1 MMKEKKI
8 AEIVKDRFR
17 KIGKFFQKIIKD
29 FDSDDIHDFRVEIK
43 KLRAFLRLLDTEN
56 EMDHPLITERLKFFY
71 GYVGVIRN
79 IHLHR
84 QTLYKYMNDYKIEK
98 PAAYFKIL
106 DEEENYQRRQA
117 DAIRKGK
124 DFNEEEKEILKELP
138 HSLEKSTIKK
148 FVEKKLKEL
157 KEELKNIQNDTAVH
171 NVRKILK
178 DILYLWDYLKANA
191 KLPAA
196 ISKKDNLKLLTDM
209 LGDFMDKSI
218 QLEFLQPLYL
228 DKVNSNTE
236 RNILEKIRDEFQHEK
251 QIMVQELSYS
261 FNELQEQL

>member
-1 MMKEKKI
+1 MMKEKEI
-8 AEIVKDRFR
+8 AEIVKKRF
-17 KIGKFFQKIIKD
+17 KIIHKSFQKIIED
-29 FDSDDIHDFRVEIK
+29 FDSDDIHDFRVAIK

-56 EMDHPLITERLKFFY
+56 EMDHPLITERLKSFY

-98 PAAYFKIL
+98 PAAYFKVL
-106 DEEENYQRRQA
+106 DEEENYQRTQA
-117 DAIRKGK
+117 DAIIKGK
-124 DFNEEEKEILKELP
+124 YLNEAEKEILKELP
-138 HSLEKSTIKK
+138 HNLENSIIKK
-148 FVEKKLKEL
+148 FVENKLKEL

-178 DILYLWDYLKANA
+178 DILYLWDHIKDHI
-191 KLPAA
+191 KLPSL
-196 ISKKDNLKLLTDM
+196 ISKKNELKLLTDM

-236 RNILEKIRDEFQHEK
+236 RNILEKIRDEFHHEK
-251 QIMVQELSYS
+251 QIMLQELSYS